1 MAGLLATDVPLRL
14 AHPLDDV
21 TVADLGAFEPQT
33 ERVQV
38 TLASAVG
45 HDRGDHALAAQKSV
59 TLPTRCDQPHDLVAV
74 DPAALL
80 VDELEAIGIAIQGV
94 ANIDFGFQDGLS
106 QHPRPP

>member
-38 TLASAVG
+38 TLASEVG
-45 HDRGDHALAAQKSV
+45 HDRGDHALAPQKYV
-59 TLPTRCDQPHDLVAV
+59 TLPTRCDQPHDLVALH
-74 DPAALL
+74 PTPPPPYAFHAL
-80 VDELEAIGIAIQGV
+80 
-94 ANIDFGFQDGLS
+94 GLS
-106 QHPRPP
+106 PYGDGDITFVFP